1 MRLPMT
7 VNYEKLTPFKPV
19 PSAFSS
25 SSTSTLLPI
34 SHPIPTI
41 HKPARKSTTGGIPLS
56 ILTFLSIVSMIG
68 LVVYT
73 KSQLTRRQS
82 HWIEE
87 RIRNEQEHWE
97 YKREQEL
104 EEERRNNEHLVQE
117 IQTFSRQV
125 ANHEQIVSSYKAKI
139 DLTNDRYENLQQEA
153 VASTETL
160 QQVIQS
166 VYRRNAIKE

>member
-1 MRLPMT
+1 
-7 VNYEKLTPFKPV
+7 
-19 PSAFSS
+19 
-25 SSTSTLLPI
+25 
-34 SHPIPTI
+34 
-41 HKPARKSTTGGIPLS
+41 
-56 ILTFLSIVSMIG
+56 MIG